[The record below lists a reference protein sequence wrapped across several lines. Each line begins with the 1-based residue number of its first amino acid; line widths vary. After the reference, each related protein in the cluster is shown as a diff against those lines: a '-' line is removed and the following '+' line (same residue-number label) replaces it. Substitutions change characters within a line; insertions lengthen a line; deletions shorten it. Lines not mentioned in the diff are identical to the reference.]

1 MAPDLPVPVS
11 ASGHQGDT
19 RPRKLGVWMS
29 IALVAGSMIGS
40 GVFLLPASLAPFGW
54 NAVAGW
60 AVTIAGALC
69 LAHVLARLTAA
80 APGPIG
86 PAELVERS
94 FGPVAGFLIGFSF
107 WVSVWAATATISIG
121 AVSYAASF
129 WPIMGV
135 HPALS
140 ATGVIWA
147 VTLINLIGTRTAGG
161 FQLVTTLLKLL
172 PLLVVAGLIF
182 LVLGQQGP
190 AVIAPYPE
198 TGLSLSLVNQAAA
211 ITLWAMVGF
220 EAACA
225 ASGRI
230 ADPVRN
236 VPRATFWGALLCGVF
251 YLIVCSGIA
260 LMLPADQVAASNA
273 PFELFVATFWSPG
286 PAAFVA
292 LFAAISAV
300 GAVNGWVL
308 VQGEVPFEMAERRL
322 MPRWFGKT
330 AANGVPVRAVLVA
343 SVLATLL
350 VVTNSSRSM
359 AGLFTFMALLTTSV
373 TLWLYLACALV
384 ALKRRIAVP
393 FAVAGLLFGLWSLWG
408 AGLTVSVYA
417 FLLMIAGLPLYW
429 WAQREGKAALTLNE
443 NRVI

>member
-1 MAPDLPVPVS
+1 MASDLPVSVS
-11 ASGHQGDT
+11 AASGDVVAQ
-19 RPRKLGVWMS
+19 RKLGVWMS
-29 IALVAGSMIGS
+29 IALVTGSMIGS

-60 AVTIAGALC
+60 VVTIAGALC

-80 APGPIG
+80 AGGPIG

-129 WPIMGV
+129 LPVLGA
-135 HPALS
+135 HPAVS

-147 VTLINLIGTRTAGG
+147 VTLVNLVGTRTAGG
-161 FQLVTTLLKLL
+161 FQLVTTVLKLL
-172 PLLVVAGLIF
+172 PLIVVAALIF
-182 LVLGQQGP
+182 WVLGDQGSAAITP
-190 AVIAPYPE
+190 FPDA
-198 TGLSLSLVNQAAA
+198 GLSLALVNQAAA

-230 ADPVRN
+230 ADPERN
-236 VPRATFWGALLCGVF
+236 VPRATFFGALLCGVI

-260 LMLPADQVAASNA
+260 LMLPADRVAAANA

-286 PAAFVA
+286 PAALVA
-292 LFAAISAV
+292 AFAAISAV

-308 VQGEVPFEMAERRL
+308 VQGEVPYEMAQRRL
-322 MPRWFGKT
+322 MPRWFAK
-330 AANGVPVRAVLVA
+330 AAGNGVPMRAVLVA

-350 VVTNSSRSM
+350 VFANSSRSM

-393 FAVAGLLFGLWSLWG
+393 FAVAGLVFGLWSLWG
-408 AGLTVSVYA
+408 AGLTVSFYA
-417 FLLMIAGLPLYW
+417 FLLMMAGLPLYG
-429 WAQREGKAALTLNE
+429 WARLEAARTGA
-443 NRVI
+443 

>member
-1 MAPDLPVPVS
+1 MTSS
-11 ASGHQGDT
+11 AST
-19 RPRKLGVWMS
+19 ASPPPLRLESRKLGLWMTV
-29 IALVAGSMIGS
+29 ALVIGNMIGS

-54 NAVAGW
+54 NAVFGW
-60 AVTIAGALC
+60 IVTIAGALC

-80 APGPIG
+80 ADGPIG

-107 WVSVWAATATISIG
+107 WVSVWAGTATISIG

-129 WPIMGV
+129 LPILGA

-140 ATGVIWA
+140 AAGVIWA
-147 VTLINLIGTRTAGG
+147 VTLVNLMGTRSAGG
-161 FQLVTTLLKLL
+161 FQVLTTVLKLT
-172 PLLVVAGLIF
+172 PLIVVAILIF
-182 LVLGQQGP
+182 VVLGREGGAAIKP
-190 AVIAPYPE
+190 FAPE
-198 TGLSLSLVNQAAA
+198 TLSLGGINQAAA

-225 ASGRI
+225 ASGKI
-230 ADPVRN
+230 ENPARN
-236 VPRATFWGALLCGVF
+236 VPRATFLGALLCGVF
-251 YLIVCSGIA
+251 YFIVCSGIA
-260 LMLPADQVAASNA
+260 LMLPADQVAKSNA

-308 VQGEVPFEMAERRL
+308 VQGEVPYEMAQRRL
-322 MPRWFGKT
+322 MPRWFGGT
-330 AANGVPVRAVLVA
+330 AKNGVPVRALIIASILA
-343 SVLATLL
+343 SVLVLA
-350 VVTNSSRSM
+350 NSSRTM
-359 AGLFTFMALLTTSV
+359 GGLFTFMALLTTAV

-393 FAVAGLLFGLWSLWG
+393 AAVAGLLFGLWSLWG
-408 AGLTVSVYA
+408 AGIEASGYS
-417 FLLMIAGLPLYW
+417 FLLMIAGLPVYW
-429 WAQREGKAALTLNE
+429 WARSEDGVGGVELAAE
-443 NRVI
+443 

>member
-1 MAPDLPVPVS
+1 MASDPSSALPQSS
-11 ASGHQGDT
+11 AG
-19 RPRKLGVWMS
+19 RPAAPRKLGLWMS
-29 IALVAGSMIGS
+29 IALVTGSMIGS

-80 APGPIG
+80 ADGPIG

-129 WPIMGV
+129 LPILGT

-161 FQLVTTLLKLL
+161 FQLVTTILKLL
-172 PLLVVAGLIF
+172 PLIIVAVLIF
-182 LVLGQQGP
+182 LVLGQQGTAAITPFP
-190 AVIAPYPE
+190 AQ
-198 TGLSLSLVNQAAA
+198 GLSLGLVNQAAA

-230 ADPVRN
+230 ENPARN
-236 VPRATFWGALLCGVF
+236 VPRATFVGALSCGVI

-260 LMLPADQVAASNA
+260 LMLPADQVATSNA

-308 VQGEVPFEMAERRL
+308 VQGEVPYEMAQRQM
-322 MPRWFGKT
+322 MPAWFGKT
-330 AANGVPVRAVLVA
+330 AANGVPARAVMIGSL
-343 SVLATLL
+343 LATLL
-350 VVTNSSRSM
+350 VLTNSSRSM
-359 AGLFTFMALLTTSV
+359 GGLFTFMALLTTSV

-384 ALKRRIAVP
+384 ALKRRIAMP
-393 FAVAGLLFGLWSLWG
+393 FALAGLLFGLWSLWG
-408 AGLTVSVYA
+408 AGLTVSFYA
-417 FLLMIAGLPLYW
+417 FLLMIAGLPLYC
-429 WAQREGKAALTLNE
+429 WAQRERTSALP
-443 NRVI
+443 

>member
-1 MAPDLPVPVS
+1 MASDLPSSSTMSLGAAPPVS
-11 ASGHQGDT
+11 K
-19 RPRKLGVWMS
+19 KLGVWMS
-29 IALVAGSMIGS
+29 IALVTGSMIGS
-40 GVFLLPASLAPFGW
+40 GVFLLPAGLAPFGW

-60 AVTIAGALC
+60 VVTIIGALC
-69 LAHVLARLTAA
+69 LAHVLARLTAVA
-80 APGPIG
+80 GGPIG

-121 AVSYAASF
+121 AVSYASSF
-129 WPIMGV
+129 LPWLGV
-135 HPALS
+135 HPALA

-147 VTLINLIGTRTAGG
+147 VTLVNLAGTRLAGG
-161 FQLVTTLLKLL
+161 FQLVTTVLKLM
-172 PLLVVAGLIF
+172 PLIVVALLIG
-182 LVLGQQGP
+182 LVLGRDGP
-190 AVIAPYPE
+190 AVITPFPVE
-198 TGLSLSLVNQAAA
+198 GLSLGLVNQAAA

-230 ADPVRN
+230 ADPLRN
-236 VPRATFWGALLCGVF
+236 VPRATFFGALLCGVI

-292 LFAAISAV
+292 AFAAISAV

-308 VQGEVPFEMAERRL
+308 VQGEVPYEMAQRRL
-322 MPRWFGKT
+322 MPRWFGK
-330 AANGVPVRAVLVA
+330 AASNGVPARAVLLA
-343 SVLATLL
+343 SLFATLL
-350 VVTNSSRSM
+350 VFTNSSRSM

-393 FAVAGLLFGLWSLWG
+393 FALAGLAFGVWSLWG
-408 AGLTVSVYA
+408 AGYEASGLSFV
-417 FLLMIAGLPLYW
+417 LMIAGLPLYW
-429 WAQREGKAALTLNE
+429 WARWEA
-443 NRVI
+443 R

>member
-1 MAPDLPVPVS
+1 MASDLPVSVS
-11 ASGHQGDT
+11 AASGDVVAQ
-19 RPRKLGVWMS
+19 RKLGVWMS
-29 IALVAGSMIGS
+29 IALVTGSMIGS

-60 AVTIAGALC
+60 VVTIAGALC

-80 APGPIG
+80 AGGPIG

-129 WPIMGV
+129 LPVLGA
-135 HPALS
+135 HPAVS

-147 VTLINLIGTRTAGG
+147 VTLVNLVGTRTAGG
-161 FQLVTTLLKLL
+161 FQLVTTVLKLL
-172 PLLVVAGLIF
+172 PLIVVAALIF
-182 LVLGQQGP
+182 WVLGDQGSAAITP
-190 AVIAPYPE
+190 FPDA
-198 TGLSLSLVNQAAA
+198 GLSLALVNQAAA

-230 ADPVRN
+230 ADPERN
-236 VPRATFWGALLCGVF
+236 VPRATFFGALLCGVI

-260 LMLPADQVAASNA
+260 LMLPADQVAAANA

-286 PAAFVA
+286 PAALVA
-292 LFAAISAV
+292 AFAAISAV

-308 VQGEVPFEMAERRL
+308 VQGEVPYEMAQRRL
-322 MPRWFGKT
+322 MPRWFAK
-330 AANGVPVRAVLVA
+330 AAGNGVPMRAVLVA

-350 VVTNSSRSM
+350 VFANSSRSM

-393 FAVAGLLFGLWSLWG
+393 FAVAGLVFGLWSLWG
-408 AGLTVSVYA
+408 AGLTVSFYA
-417 FLLMIAGLPLYW
+417 FLLMIAGLPLYG
-429 WAQREGKAALTLNE
+429 WARLEAARTGA
-443 NRVI
+443 

>member
-1 MAPDLPVPVS
+1 M
-11 ASGHQGDT
+11 GDA
-19 RPRKLGVWMS
+19 PRKLGIWMS

-40 GVFLLPASLAPFGW
+40 GVFLLPASLAPYGW

-60 AVTIAGALC
+60 VVTIAGALC

-80 APGPIG
+80 AEGPIG

-129 WPIMGV
+129 WSVLGV

-147 VTLINLIGTRTAGG
+147 VTLVNLVGTRTAGG
-161 FQLVTTLLKLL
+161 FQLVTTALKLV
-172 PLLVVAGLIF
+172 PLIVVAALIF
-182 LVLGQQGP
+182 LVLGHQGA
-190 AVIAPYPE
+190 AVIAPYPAA
-198 TGLSLSLVNQAAA
+198 GLSLPLVNQAAA

-230 ADPVRN
+230 ANPVRN
-236 VPRATFWGALLCGVF
+236 VPRATFIGALLSGIF

-260 LMLPADQVAASNA
+260 LMLPADRVATSNA
-273 PFELFVATFWSPG
+273 PFELFVATFWSQG
-286 PAAFVA
+286 PAAFIG

-308 VQGEVPFEMAERRL
+308 VQGEVPFEMAARRL
-322 MPRWFGKT
+322 MPRWFGAA

-350 VVTNSSRSM
+350 VFTNSSRSM

-393 FAVAGLLFGLWSLWG
+393 FAVVGLIFGLWSLWG

-417 FLLMIAGLPLYW
+417 FLLMVAGLPLYG
-429 WAQREGKAALTLNE
+429 WAQWERRAAQS
-443 NRVI
+443 